1 MSGFAK
7 WVAVVLLISGMAA
20 SVGGTFAGYSDS
32 ETSLDNYIVTGS
44 LDLKVNDQD
53 DLPWGTG
60 VDPVVEIAD
69 GIVCTEY
76 ESTVSVWNAGDT
88 DGVAYILIKNLV
100 DPDGLSAVMDAE
112 IWYDGSLVASGTLH
126 ELAGE
131 QIELGWL
138 PAENFR
144 YVTIVLHATAGSPGD
159 CLEWDMQF
167 ELVDSWS
174 DTEVSLG
181 NFFQLAH
188 CQSGTRGF
196 WSQWDSHNTYT
207 KAEIDGWL
215 AIIDASSLWLDSV
228 DGDGD
233 FDTDDME
240 CIFANGV
247 GPGATMESRFL
258 AHYLAQRLNQVS
270 GRQSPSTTHDVTACD
285 PANYLNLLIP
295 TSATGQ
301 QIVDA
306 IEAKS
311 GTSPTAAQFEIMKDV
326 CDALNNLDI

>member
-1 MSGFAK
+1 MVS
-7 WVAVVLLISGMAA
+7 LTT
-20 SVGGTFAGYSDS
+20 GGTLATFSDT
-32 ETSLDNYIVTGS
+32 EAIYDNYIETGS

-53 DLPWGTG
+53 DLPWGKG
-60 VDPVVEIAD
+60 VKPVVKVPHAV
-69 GIVCTEY
+69 VCTEY
-76 ESTVSVWNAGDT
+76 EGTVSVWNIGEMDAI
-88 DGVAYILIKNLV
+88 AFLIIKNLV

-159 CLEWDMQF
+159 YLGWDVQF
-167 ELVDSWS
+167 VLIQDGGVFS

-181 NFFQLAH
+181 NFFQLAD

-233 FDTDDME
+233 FDTDDMD